1 MMKKFL
7 LLSVSFLCMN
17 MLQANIQYASSVI
30 AFSSEF
36 SSGGWSASKALGSPD
51 VYPMYGDYIQAW
63 ASASADGQREF
74 ITLGFANPMRVSN
87 IAAYETLNPGAIDS
101 VLVRDASNGQW
112 TLVWHQTAVAKP
124 AISRLFEVNF
134 PLTAF
139 QVDAVRLSLNSQL
152 VPGWNE
158 IDAVAI
164 ADEQVNDGADDQTG
178 EIRLLAHFPLH
189 GNATDLS
196 GNDNNGSIVGN
207 VSAAPG
213 PEGTAGTAMYFD
225 GQSYIEIPA
234 SASLND
240 VGNSMTISYWVKTE
254 SYFAGSWSSVVC
266 KSDLGE
272 AHYRFGLGNNNSYF
286 AFQGMLSWNLLF
298 PYNIQDG
305 WAFVAAAFDGTM
317 VRYYKNGIFVNE
329 MELSTGGTF
338 DANSPLYIGYD
349 PALGIDYLIG
359 WVSDVRIYA
368 GALTDDQI
376 AAVHAGGEP
385 ASTDVLVQAQ
395 QFTIYPNPAS
405 DKVNISQ
412 TRPFEHGMNSEVEI
426 FDLSGRMIH
435 GELLHSDQQQL
446 DVSKLKA
453 GSYIIKVVTG
463 DDFYQKILIKN

>member
-1 MMKKFL
+1 MKKYVLFSILFL
-7 LLSVSFLCMN
+7 FMN
-17 MLQANIQYASSVI
+17 MLQATIQYASTII

-51 VYPMYGDYIQAW
+51 VYPLYGDYIQAW

-74 ITLGFANPMRVSN
+74 ITLGFANPMRISTV
-87 IAAYETLNPGAIDS
+87 AAFETLHPGAIDS
-101 VLVRDASNGQW
+101 VLVRDASSGNW
-112 TLVWHQTAVAKP
+112 TLIWNGNAVVKPAVARIFE
-124 AISRLFEVNF
+124 ISF
-134 PLTAF
+134 PLTSF
-139 QVDAVRLSLNSQL
+139 QVDAVRLSINSPI

-164 ADEQVNDGADDQTG
+164 ADEQVSDGAGNQTN

-189 GNATDLS
+189 GNASDLS
-196 GNDNNGSIVGN
+196 GNNNSGTLVGN
-207 VSAAPG
+207 VVAAPG
-213 PEGTAGTAMYFD
+213 PDGTAGRAMYFD

-240 VGNSMTISYWVKTE
+240 VGNSMTITYWVKTE

-272 AHYRFGLGNNNSYF
+272 AHYRLGLGNNSSYF

-298 PYNIQDG
+298 PYTIQDG
-305 WAFVAAAFDGTM
+305 WTFVAAAFDGTM
-317 VRYYKNGIFVNE
+317 IRYYKNGIFVNE

-368 GALTDDQI
+368 GALTDDQV

-385 ASTDVLVQAQ
+385 ASTDDLVQAQ
-395 QFTIYPNPAS
+395 QFTIYPNPVS
-405 DKVNISQ
+405 DRVNISQ
-412 TRPFEHGMNSEVEI
+412 DRAFEQGVTSEVSI
-426 FDLSGRMIH
+426 FDLSGRMV
-435 GELLHSDQQQL
+435 HSATLQKDQQQV
-446 DVSKLKA
+446 DVSNLGA
-453 GSYIIKVVTG
+453 GSYIIRVMSG
-463 DDFYQKILIKN
+463 DDFSQKILIKN